1 MNIEQLNLKMSLR
14 PKRKKKPL
22 FYGQRAL
29 PSRID
34 WWERSLFNTFFWC
47 NNDPPPKKNVKKI
60 LQFYGEEF
68 QKMFPFIFQNFQSN
82 FLRLWP
88 KPADFTGF

>member
-1 MNIEQLNLKMSLR
+1 MFMNIEQLNLKMSLR

-34 WWERSLFNTFFWC
+34 WWERSLFNIFFLSGAIMTPQKKC
-47 NNDPPPKKNVKKI
+47 KKNSAVLWRRISENISIYFPKLSVK
-60 LQFYGEEF
+60 F
-68 QKMFPFIFQNFQSN
+68 S
-82 FLRLWP
+82 
-88 KPADFTGF
+88 